1 MAALK
6 PGINWQELH
15 NLAEKSILQGLK
27 DLGFFTGED
36 SIEQLWNDRLIYYFF
51 PHGLGHYVGTYVH
64 DLQGDPNFENQKKHI
79 PKQNLRFARVLE
91 EGMCVTVEP
100 GIYFIPRLL
109 SQAENDETLKSRFN
123 WEVINAYKAEIQAV
137 RVEDMVQVTADS
149 STNLTD
155 FLPRTTQQI
164 ESCMATGK
172 WE

>member
-1 MAALK
+1 
-6 PGINWQELH
+6 
-15 NLAEKSILQGLK
+15 
-27 DLGFFTGED
+27 
-36 SIEQLWNDRLIYYFF
+36 
-51 PHGLGHYVGTYVH
+51 
-64 DLQGDPNFENQKKHI
+64 
-79 PKQNLRFARVLE
+79 
-91 EGMCVTVEP
+91 MCVTVEP